1 MIHKIKKENI
11 FNFLKA
17 QSIIEELSS
26 SDTIEIDE
34 NSKEA
39 HLKKV
44 ILTNLNLN
52 SNYWI
57 LNTESKTFLEMQG
70 KKVEKVILEQN
81 QDGILNI
88 IMVELKSEKVG
99 NQNKILEKFKNSLS
113 WVYLLLNLLN
123 GKENQ
128 KIKVFGILIA
138 QEDKKWNEKSTLKIF
153 SSTSIRYNKRSFY
166 TEKSELRIEINRLLE
181 IQEKE
186 SHLGVRG

>member
-70 KKVEKVILEQN
+70 KKVEKVILEQK

>member
-1 MIHKIKKENI
+1 MIHEIKKENI

-26 SDTIEIDE
+26 GDNIEINE

-70 KKVEKVILEQN
+70 KKVEKVILEQS

-128 KIKVFGILIA
+128 KIKVFGILVA

-166 TEKSELRIEINRLLE
+166 TKESELKIEINRLLE

-186 SHLGVRG
+186 TL